1 MVNVVL
7 SQALG
12 RIAPSPTLAVSQK
25 ARELKAAGEDVIAL
39 AAGEPDF
46 ATPEH
51 IAEAGIQAIRDGHTG
66 YTAADGI
73 PELKEAVAAK
83 FERDNGLSYDPGT
96 EVTVTSGGKY
106 LIFAAMMATLNPGDE
121 VVVPAPY
128 WVSYPDI
135 VKLCGGT
142 PVIAETSEAAGFRL
156 TPEVLEAAITPKTK
170 WLILNSPSNPT
181 GAVLSR
187 EDLRGLGEVLLRHPK
202 IMVLSDDIYEH
213 ITYDAEFAT
222 IAEAV
227 PALKERVL
235 TMNGASK
242 AYSMTGWRIGF
253 GAGPKPLINA
263 IRKLLSQST
272 TNPCSISQWAA
283 VAALNGD
290 HGFLAER
297 NEAFRARR
305 DHLLSVFA
313 DAPGLSVVRPEGA
326 FYLYPK
332 VEGLIGRSLGG
343 RMLETD
349 LDVAT
354 ALLEEEKVALVPG
367 TAFGTAPY
375 LRLSYAASM
384 AEIEEASQRI
394 TRFCERLAE

>member
-7 SQALG
+7 SEALG
-12 RIAPSPTLAVSQK
+12 RIAPSPTIAISQK
-25 ARELKAAGEDVIAL
+25 AREMKAAGEDVIAL

-46 ATPEH
+46 PEPEH
-51 IAEAGIQAIRDGHTG
+51 IAEAGIQAIRDGHIG

-83 FERDNGLSYDPGT
+83 FERDNGLAYDPAT

-135 VKLCGGT
+135 VKLCGGV
-142 PVIAETSEAAGFRL
+142 PVIAEASEQTGFRL
-156 TPEVLEAAITPKTK
+156 TPEALEGALSERTR

-202 IMVLSDDIYEH
+202 VMVLSDDIYEH

-227 PALKERVL
+227 PALKDRVL

-242 AYSMTGWRIGF
+242 AYSMTGWRIGY
-253 GAGPKPLINA
+253 GAGPKPLITA

-290 HGFLAER
+290 HGFLEER
-297 NEAFRARR
+297 NQAFRTRR
-305 DHLLSVFA
+305 DHLMGVF
-313 DAPGLSVVRPEGA
+313 DRAPGVSAVRPEGA

-332 VEGLIGRSLGG
+332 VAGLIGKTFGG
-343 RMLETD
+343 QTLETD

-354 ALLEEEKVALVPG
+354 ALLKEEKVALVPG
-367 TAFGTAPY
+367 TAFGAAPY

-384 AEIEEASQRI
+384 EEIEEAGHRI
-394 TRFCERLAE
+394 MRFCEPVG

>member
-25 ARELKAAGEDVIAL
+25 ARELQAAGEDVIAL

-46 ATPEH
+46 PTPEH

-73 PELKEAVAAK
+73 PELKEAVARKLA
-83 FERDNGLSYDPGT
+83 RDNKLTYDPAT

-142 PVIAETSEAAGFRL
+142 PVIAETSEAGGFRL
-156 TPEVLEAAITPKTK
+156 TPEALERTITEKTR

-187 EDLRGLGEVLLRHPK
+187 EDLRGLGEALLRHPK
-202 IMVLSDDIYEH
+202 VMVLSDDIYEH
-213 ITYDAEFAT
+213 ITYDAAFAT

-242 AYSMTGWRIGF
+242 AYSMTGWRIGY
-253 GAGPKPLINA
+253 GAGPKPLIDA

-297 NEAFRARR
+297 NAAFRARR

-313 DAPGLSVVRPEGA
+313 GAPGLSVVRPEGA

-332 VEGLIGRSLGG
+332 VEGLIGKSFGG
-343 RMLETD
+343 RVLETD

-367 TAFGTAPY
+367 TAFGKAPY

-384 AEIEEASQRI
+384 AEIEEAGQRI
-394 TRFCERLAE
+394 MRFCGRVA